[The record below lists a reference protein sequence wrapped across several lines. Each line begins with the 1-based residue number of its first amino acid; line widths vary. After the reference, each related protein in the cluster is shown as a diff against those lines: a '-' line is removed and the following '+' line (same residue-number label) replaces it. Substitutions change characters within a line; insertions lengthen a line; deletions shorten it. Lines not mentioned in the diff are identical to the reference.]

1 MIDEKLERLNK
12 LFPNSY
18 YVQIRKYEPALWEK
32 VEYDSKL
39 ENKAPMTQWR
49 TSPLNFKQACEYAE
63 RGFRIG
69 WVVPEGYVCVDVD
82 NEDYPT
88 SAEHIERIL
97 LDNNI
102 KFAYN
107 RTHRGTHF
115 FFQDKNM
122 AIPSDAVTKCS
133 LGVTVDHRSNKRGY
147 VILPTNDPH
156 RSWGD
161 WPLELDDIPFYLK
174 PMMPAKNQIQTF
186 IDLEAPGRNDA
197 LFKWR
202 GQLLIANKLSDE
214 QIKESLILINKY
226 LLKEPL
232 DEAEM
237 LKSVTKVRKTDDDWR
252 SKGEKQKLNV
262 LEKPNIYNDIA
273 NKIVREFDLM
283 NVGGEKGIFYRF
295 EQSHYKSMET
305 AEMEKLIHYEISE
318 NIPSQG
324 RKEIMKFVALKTLTS
339 MDEIDCQWNKIAVA
353 NGVVDLVTGEL
364 SEPDPTEK
372 NTIAIPWKY
381 RTDPPH
387 SPKIDEF
394 MAHISADYDGSV
406 NIMKQQFL
414 YQIAGYCL
422 LKQNFFH
429 KFFIFQGD
437 GGTGKSTFQNLIV
450 KLVGKKN
457 CAHVALDK
465 MDNDY
470 YLATLMGKL
479 VNIDDDAV
487 DGKVLSE
494 TGRFKSIVA
503 GEPVDVRQI
512 FSAPVTYVSYT
523 TLMFSCNKLPRI
535 QDKTDGL
542 YRRMVII
549 ELNNKVLKP
558 DPLFIMKLTP
568 LDMEYFLYKAVYWLG
583 VAFQEGKFRISQSEQ
598 ELLRKFRCRQSSLNE
613 WLYSENMSLGDIYN
627 KSVSSLYTFYVEWA
641 TNNGYQKFPSSLS
654 FKEDICALYEV
665 EIGYNSED
673 RRASSQVF
681 TRRKAPTVEQLK
693 SVPF

>member
-1 MIDEKLERLNK
+1 MDENLLRLNK
-12 LFPNSY
+12 LFPNCG
-18 YVQIRKYEPALWEK
+18 YVQIRKYEPELWRNR
-32 VEYDSKL
+32 EYDSRL

-49 TSPLNFKQACEYAE
+49 TSPLTFQQACEYAE

-69 WVVPEGYVCVDVD
+69 WILPEGYVCVDVD
-82 NEDYPT
+82 NEDNEES
-88 SAEHIERIL
+88 SAYIERIL
-97 LDNNI
+97 IDNNV
-102 KFAYN
+102 KYAYN
-107 RTHRGTHF
+107 RTSRGVHF
-115 FFQDKNM
+115 FFQDRNL
-122 AIPSDAVTKCS
+122 AIPSDAVTKCA
-133 LGVTVDHRSNKRGY
+133 LGVTVDHRANRKGY
-147 VILPTNDPH
+147 VILPTNDPN

-161 WPLELDDIPFYLK
+161 WPFELDDIPFYLK
-174 PMMPAKNQIQTF
+174 PLMAAKNQIETF
-186 IDLEAPGRNDA
+186 IGLDSPGRNDA

-202 GQLLIANKLSDE
+202 SKLLQSNKLTNE
-214 QIKESLILINKY
+214 EIRESLILINKY
-226 LLKEPL
+226 LLRTPM
-232 DEAEM
+232 DEREM
-237 LKSVTKVRKTDDDWR
+237 LASVTKERATDR
-252 SKGEKQKLNV
+252 EQREKGERQKLNV
-262 LEKPNIYNDIA
+262 LEKPNIYNEIA
-273 NKIVREFDLM
+273 NKITREFDLM
-283 NVGGEKGIFYRF
+283 NVGGEKGVFYRF
-295 EQSHYKSMET
+295 ENSHYKSMET

-339 MDEIDCQWNKIAVA
+339 MDDIDCQWNKIAVA
-353 NGVVDLVTGEL
+353 NGVLDLVTGEL
-364 SEPDPTEK
+364 SEPDPNEK
-372 NTIAIPWKY
+372 NTIAIPWRY
-381 RTDPPH
+381 NPDPIH

-394 MAHISADYDGSV
+394 MAHISADYDGTV
-406 NIMKQQFL
+406 NVMKQQFL

-457 CAHVALDK
+457 CSHVALDK

-470 YLATLMGKL
+470 FLATLMGKL

-487 DGKVLSE
+487 DGKILAE

-503 GEPVDVRQI
+503 GEPIEVRQI

-558 DPLFIMKLTP
+558 DPLFIMKLTSV
-568 LDMEYFLYKAVYWLG
+568 DMEYFLYKAVYWLG

-627 KSVSSLYTFYVEWA
+627 KPVSALYTFYVEWA
-641 TNNGYQKFPSSLS
+641 TQNGYSKFPSSLS

-665 EIGYNSED
+665 EIGYTGED

-681 TRRKAPTVEQLK
+681 TRRKEPTLEQLR